1 MGKPEWYI
9 EGIRKNHGIELV
21 INSKPRHPTIIDNAQ
36 GRHLSGG
43 LRTKKEVSLWLDGF
57 YAALGEI
64 GLEEEENG

>member
-1 MGKPEWYI
+1 MEHPDWYI
-9 EGIRKNHGIELV
+9 QVIKKNHSIELV

-57 YAALGEI
+57 YTALEAMV
-64 GLEEEENG
+64 